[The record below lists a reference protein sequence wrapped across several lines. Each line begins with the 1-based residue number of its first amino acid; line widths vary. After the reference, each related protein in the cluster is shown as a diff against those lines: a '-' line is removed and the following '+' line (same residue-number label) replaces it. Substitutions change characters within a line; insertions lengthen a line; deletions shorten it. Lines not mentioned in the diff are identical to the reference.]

1 MNNLSIGGMKIR
13 VVKDDFFAT
22 KKWFIETDDGV
33 AWNTVGYK
41 TRKAAVATVES
52 FGLKVEEP
60 YKWN

>member
-41 TRKAAVATVES
+41 TRKAAVATGES
-52 FGLKVEEP
+52 FGLTVEEP